1 MKIIDKISIDTSNV
15 KKDST
20 TRAFTVY
27 GDVGSVFSLHVVNSN
42 NNFYN
47 FSTEA
52 FQATPVKLVGQEI
65 GNNGI
70 YTNSIKFPTIS
81 SNDEYNIY
89 FFANSHYKT
98 VFSDDLGGGLLYK
111 VPNFSDERNADGTI
125 KFPSSIYQFLDT
137 TITIT
142 AAHSTTGFD
151 TGAFSNA
158 TFSGLRRSVFS
169 QNINQLENTS
179 IPNRINVSF
188 TFATNDQSKNFSITR
203 QPVLKDF
210 EITKTH
216 TVNGAITSSNSVV
229 LDDVSGVTRDMD
241 ITAVSSGS
249 LAASTTVTTVDV
261 ENKIVNLSQNNT
273 FADGITLT
281 FTGKGVAGV
290 KAINGTSLKISDLS
304 IALPTVNNADT
315 GQTTNFNVVTKKAS
329 GNLTSGTT
337 VDVVSTTG
345 IRAGNTILADG
356 LTTADGTDTGTPI
369 TVASVTDNN
378 TIEFTSALQNNSIIY
393 ENTNMYFSGS
403 ASSGVTFT
411 CTIDVLSLADDDF
424 TLTLNLDNI
433 LNITDSY

>member
-1 MKIIDKISIDTSNV
+1 
-15 KKDST
+15 
-20 TRAFTVY
+20 
-27 GDVGSVFSLHVVNSN
+27 
-42 NNFYN
+42 
-47 FSTEA
+47 
-52 FQATPVKLVGQEI
+52 
-65 GNNGI
+65 
-70 YTNSIKFPTIS
+70 
-81 SNDEYNIY
+81 
-89 FFANSHYKT
+89 
-98 VFSDDLGGGLLYK
+98 
-111 VPNFSDERNADGTI
+111 
-125 KFPSSIYQFLDT
+125 
-137 TITIT
+137 
-142 AAHSTTGFD
+142 
-151 TGAFSNA
+151 
-158 TFSGLRRSVFS
+158 
-169 QNINQLENTS
+169 
-179 IPNRINVSF
+179 
-188 TFATNDQSKNFSITR
+188 
-203 QPVLKDF
+203 
-210 EITKTH
+210 
-216 TVNGAITSSNSVV
+216 
-229 LDDVSGVTRDMD
+229 MD

-290 KAINGTSLKISDLS
+290 KAINGASLKISDLS

-315 GQTTNFNVVTKKAS
+315 GQATNFNVVTKKAN

-411 CTIDVLSLADDDF
+411 CTIDVLSLADDNF